1 MEKIW
6 YRRAPLPVM
15 TRLHPW
21 LLLAS
26 VSLCLSGCF
35 RGAEREKKAPPGVPG
50 GLCLAPDGS
59 CQDGTC
65 NREENYCYD
74 EQDPCKGFFC
84 GGSDRWI
91 CIVSGG
97 QPSCSC
103 YDGFEKETFSLYCCP
118 ADASQDVVCAQAQSG
133 G

>member
-65 NREENYCYD
+65 NSEENYCYD

-84 GGSDRWI
+84 GGSDRGI